1 MILNKYELRK
11 HLNQQRNL
19 IFTHH
24 NYNSYNTINSNTTN
38 TNTNNNPSSSNAS
51 SSQSSQQ
58 QHQQATGNMA
68 CCPSNTTSTTN
79 ARLSLI
85 RSKLSSNPPACVYQH
100 QFSSGYN
107 SENHSNSSQCTTATT
122 AHTHMGASNYRAS
135 SSSSHN
141 NDEYLALFNFY
152 RLTLN
157 HLPANFSNTLCT
169 CSAATSRRF

>member
-11 HLNQQRNL
+11 HLSQQRNL

-24 NYNSYNTINSNTTN
+24 NYNSYN
-38 TNTNNNPSSSNAS
+38 NTNNNPSSNAS
-51 SSQSSQQ
+51 SSSQQ
-58 QHQQATGNMA
+58 
-68 CCPSNTTSTTN
+68 PSNQCQQQQQQPDKTKL
-79 ARLSLI
+79 AII
-85 RSKLSSNPPACVYQH
+85 RSKLSSNPPITSYQH

-122 AHTHMGASNYRAS
+122 STT
-135 SSSSHN
+135 N
-141 NDEYLALFNFY
+141 NCMAGCGGVARNTTPPNDDYPALFNFY

-169 CSAATSRRF
+169 CSAATSRIYLLKTLFFVQV